1 METALS
7 SRGRDGTI
15 PNDGLRVWAV
25 SQDLWDPK
33 TNPSGS
39 VSLGIA
45 ENSLMHEV
53 LSKHIHDNFALPA
66 QAFTYGNGTTGSN
79 RLKGSFARFLT
90 EWLEP
95 HTEITPEHVSIT
107 NGCSTSIEHLAWS
120 LGDPG
125 DGFLLGQPHYGTLPR
140 DLGYRTGCN
149 VVPVPF
155 HGTDPFGVE
164 AVQNYRDAFM
174 KARARGIK
182 TAGLVLCNPH
192 NPLGR
197 CYSRAALIGLM
208 RFCEEHKINLI
219 SDEIY
224 ALSVWTNTVDTQPPP
239 VPFTSCLSIDPTG
252 IIEPYR
258 VHVIW
263 GMSKDFGASGIR
275 VGAVISQHNPAFH
288 DSLVPVGLLSA
299 PSSIA
304 DHIAAN
310 ILDDR
315 VWVRNYIAENRVRLQ
330 EHYELATHWAR
341 QHDIPYAPG
350 ANAALFLWVNLG
362 EVYRLRHPERSFRDT
377 SQDIMDALLAER
389 VFLASGKE
397 FGSEE
402 PGWFRIVFSN
412 QKQLLQ
418 MGLERIIIAI
428 NK

>member
-7 SRGRDGTI
+7 SHGRNGTI

-25 SQDLWDPK
+25 SRDLWDPK

-155 HGTDPFGVE
+155 H
-164 AVQNYRDAFM
+164 
-174 KARARGIK
+174 
-182 TAGLVLCNPH
+182 
-192 NPLGR
+192 
-197 CYSRAALIGLM
+197 
-208 RFCEEHKINLI
+208 
-219 SDEIY
+219 
-224 ALSVWTNTVDTQPPP
+224 VDTQPPP

-258 VHVIW
+258 VHIIW
-263 GMSKDFGASGIR
+263 GISKDFGASGIR